1 MKTWASV
8 YSISDFPWK
17 LKMPT
22 PSSLLHY
29 IWFVVRLLLNANVA
43 SS

>member
-1 MKTWASV
+1 MMTWASV
-8 YSISDFPWK
+8 YLISDFPWK

-29 IWFVVRLLLNANVA
+29 IWFVVRLPVLSFSAEC
-43 SS
+43 

>member
-8 YSISDFPWK
+8 YLISDFPWK

-22 PSSLLHY
+22 PSLLHY
-29 IWFVVRLLLNANVA
+29 IWFVVGLPVLSFSAEC
-43 SS
+43 